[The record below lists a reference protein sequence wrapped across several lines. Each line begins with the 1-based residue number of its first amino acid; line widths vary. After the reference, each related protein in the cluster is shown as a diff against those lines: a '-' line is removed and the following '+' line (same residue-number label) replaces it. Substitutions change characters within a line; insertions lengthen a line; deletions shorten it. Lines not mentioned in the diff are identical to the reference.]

1 MSERIVVF
9 VLPTI
14 EANYLAGLVRE
25 FVMLLEGAETE
36 PDTAIDRL
44 TPPAYLD
51 DDEAAAEF
59 RRLTAS
65 DTLNKRMADAHVVLS
80 SLAPHLY
87 GDEDPEPG
95 GGIDPEIAKIAIAP
109 SEVDSWLRTLTA
121 LRLVIATRL
130 GIDDSG
136 APEDP
141 GDQRLGVYDWL
152 AYRLEGLLHA
162 TEA

>member
-25 FVMLLEGAETE
+25 FVMLLEGAEQE
-36 PDTAIDRL
+36 PDAALERL

-51 DDEAAAEF
+51 DDEAAEEF
-59 RRLTAS
+59 RRLTAQ
-65 DTLNKRMADAHVVLS
+65 DTLNKRMSDAHVVLS

-87 GDEDPEPG
+87 GDEDPQPIDG
-95 GGIDPEIAKIAIAP
+95 LDPEVAKIAIAP
-109 SEVDSWLRTLTA
+109 GELDSWLRTLTA

-130 GIDDSG
+130 GIDESG
-136 APEDP
+136 EPEDP
-141 GDQRLGVYDWL
+141 DDQRVGVYDWL
-152 AYRLEGLLHA
+152 AYRLEGLLRA
-162 TEA
+162 TE

>member
-14 EANYLAGLVRE
+14 EANYLAGLIRE
-25 FVMLLEGAETE
+25 FVILIEGAETE
-36 PDTAIDRL
+36 PDFALERL
-44 TPPAYLD
+44 TPPAYRD
-51 DDEAAAEF
+51 DDEAAEEF
-59 RRLTAS
+59 RRLTAA
-65 DTLNKRMADAHVVLS
+65 DTLNKRLADAHLVLT

-87 GDEDPEPG
+87 GDEDPEL
-95 GGIDPEIAKIAIAP
+95 DDDAEADVAKIAIAP

-136 APEDP
+136 EPEDP
-141 GDQRLGVYDWL
+141 SDQRLGVYDWL
-152 AYRLEGLLHA
+152 AYRLEGLLRA
-162 TEA
+162 TEQ